1 MAKPEEMTPR
11 ANEGPAQPVSSGPV
25 IIRSSE
31 PIQANTAPPEDL
43 GPPPAQPAGPESLI
57 EHLSEL
63 IREARSMPL
72 SSSALVN
79 RQEVLELVDQLRAS
93 LPSEITRARSILRDG
108 QDVLERAGQ
117 EAQRVLERAR
127 QERERLLSKTEI
139 VQAAAREA
147 DRLVAE
153 AESTAK
159 RIRNEAEAY
168 VEGKLANFEVVLQ
181 KTLQAVER
189 GRKRLAG
196 SLEADELAP
205 EETDETTPER

>member
-1 MAKPEEMTPR
+1 VAKPEESP
-11 ANEGPAQPVSSGPV
+11 SGPV
-25 IIRSSE
+25 VVRPDAPVE
-31 PIQANTAPPEDL
+31 DEQAQAAPAPK
-43 GPPPAQPAGPESLI
+43 AGPETLI
-57 EHLSEL
+57 ERLAEAV
-63 IREARSMPL
+63 RDARSMPL

-79 RQEVLELVDQLRAS
+79 RQEVLELIENLRAS
-93 LPSEITRARSILRDG
+93 LPTEIGRARSILRDG
-108 QDVLERAGQ
+108 QDVLERAGE

-159 RIRNEAEAY
+159 RIRAEAEAY
-168 VEGKLANFEVVLQ
+168 VEGKLANFEVVLT

-189 GRKRLAG
+189 GRQRLAG
-196 SLEADELAP
+196 RLEADDLAP
-205 EETDETTPER
+205 DEPEDPKP

>member
-1 MAKPEEMTPR
+1 M
-11 ANEGPAQPVSSGPV
+11 
-25 IIRSSE
+25 IRSGEASPPE
-31 PIQANTAPPEDL
+31 QTAPAIQ
-43 GPPPAQPAGPESLI
+43 GVGPESLI
-57 EHLSEL
+57 DRIAEM

-79 RQEVLELVDQLRAS
+79 RAELSDLVEQLRGS
-93 LPSEITRARSILRDG
+93 MPTEITRARSILRDG

-159 RIRNEAEAY
+159 RIRAEAEAY
-168 VEGKLANFEVVLQ
+168 VESKLANFEVVLS

-189 GRKRLAG
+189 GRQRLAG
-196 SLEADELAP
+196 RLEADELAP
-205 EETDETTPER
+205 EDVEDGKS

>member
-1 MAKPEEMTPR
+1 MAKPEES
-11 ANEGPAQPVSSGPV
+11 SSGPV
-25 IIRSSE
+25 VVRPDLPASPS
-31 PIQANTAPPEDL
+31 APV
-43 GPPPAQPAGPESLI
+43 AKAGPESVI
-57 EHLSEL
+57 ERLAEVV
-63 IREARSMPL
+63 REARSMPL

-79 RQEVLELVDQLRAS
+79 RQELIDMIDDQRAT
-93 LPSEITRARSILRDG
+93 LPTEITRARSILRDG
-108 QDVLERAGQ
+108 QDVLERAGE

-159 RIRNEAEAY
+159 RIRAEAEAY
-168 VEGKLANFEVVLQ
+168 VEGKLANFEVVLS

-189 GRKRLAG
+189 GRQRLAG
-196 SLEADELAP
+196 RLEADDLAP
-205 EETDETTPER
+205 DEAEDTKG

>member
-1 MAKPEEMTPR
+1 
-11 ANEGPAQPVSSGPV
+11 
-25 IIRSSE
+25 
-31 PIQANTAPPEDL
+31 
-43 GPPPAQPAGPESLI
+43 
-57 EHLSEL
+57 
-63 IREARSMPL
+63 MPL

-79 RQEVLELVDQLRAS
+79 RQEVLEIVDKLRMS

-159 RIRNEAEAY
+159 RIRAEAEAY
-168 VEGKLANFEVVLQ
+168 VESKLANFEVVLS

-189 GRKRLAG
+189 GRQRLAG
-196 SLEADELAP
+196 RLEADELSSDEP
-205 EETDETTPER
+205 EGDKAGT

>member
-1 MAKPEEMTPR
+1 MAKPEEATGQTP
-11 ANEGPAQPVSSGPV
+11 ASSGPV

-31 PIQANTAPPEDL
+31 PLATERPTTVPDDL
-43 GPPPAQPAGPESLI
+43 GPPPTQQPTGPESLI
-57 EHLSEL
+57 ERLAEL
-63 IREARSMPL
+63 IRDARSMPL

-79 RQEVLELVDQLRAS
+79 RQEVLELVDQLRGS

-108 QDVLERAGQ
+108 QEVLERAGQ

-159 RIRNEAEAY
+159 RIRAEAETY

-205 EETDETTPER
+205 EDTEETKPEK

>member
-1 MAKPEEMTPR
+1 MAKPEEVGSRPVVIR
-11 ANEGPAQPVSSGPV
+11 SGDHPVEQQPAAAASPAPPSGP
-25 IIRSSE
+25 E
-31 PIQANTAPPEDL
+31 Q
-43 GPPPAQPAGPESLI
+43 LI
-57 EHLSEL
+57 ELLEGV

-79 RQEVLELVDQLRAS
+79 RAEVLDLIEKLRAS
-93 LPSEITRARSILRDG
+93 LPNEITRARSILRDG
-108 QDVLERAGQ
+108 QDVLERAGE

-153 AESTAK
+153 ASSTAK
-159 RIRNEAEAY
+159 RIRAEAEGY
-168 VEGKLANFEVVLQ
+168 VESKLANFEVVLS

-189 GRKRLAG
+189 GRQRLAG
-196 SLEADELAP
+196 RLEADELAP
-205 EETDETTPER
+205 EDAEDTKPDK

>member
-1 MAKPEEMTPR
+1 MAKPEET
-11 ANEGPAQPVSSGPV
+11 SSGPV
-25 IIRSSE
+25 VIR
-31 PIQANTAPPEDL
+31 AGEDASA
-43 GPPPAQPAGPESLI
+43 GDSQPAPPAQPAAPESLI
-57 EHLSEL
+57 DRLTEVL
-63 IREARSMPL
+63 RDARSMPL

-79 RQEVLELVDQLRAS
+79 RQEVLDLVDRLRAS
-93 LPSEITRARSILRDG
+93 LPGEITRARSILRDG

-147 DRLVAE
+147 DRLIAE

-159 RIRNEAEAY
+159 RIRSEAEGY
-168 VEGKLANFEVVLQ
+168 VESKLANFEVVLS

-189 GRKRLAG
+189 GRQRLAG
-196 SLEADELAP
+196 RLEADDLAP
-205 EETDETTPER
+205 EDLDEGRAAK

>member
-1 MAKPEEMTPR
+1 VAKPEEATGQTP
-11 ANEGPAQPVSSGPV
+11 ASSGPV

-31 PIQANTAPPEDL
+31 PLATERPTTVPDDL
-43 GPPPAQPAGPESLI
+43 GPPPTQQPTGPESLI
-57 EHLSEL
+57 ERLSEL
-63 IREARSMPL
+63 IRDARSMPL

-79 RQEVLELVDQLRAS
+79 RQEVLELVDQLRGS

-108 QDVLERAGQ
+108 QEVLERAGQ

-159 RIRNEAEAY
+159 RIRAEAETY

-189 GRKRLAG
+189 GRRRLAG
-196 SLEADELAP
+196 SLEADELSP
-205 EETDETTPER
+205 EDTEETKPEK

>member
-1 MAKPEEMTPR
+1 MAKGDE
-11 ANEGPAQPVSSGPV
+11 AGPV
-25 IIRSSE
+25 VIRPGE
-31 PIQANTAPPEDL
+31 GQPQAELPPGPGDPETLIQRLAAAVRD
-43 GPPPAQPAGPESLI
+43 
-57 EHLSEL
+57 
-63 IREARSMPL
+63 ARSMPL

-79 RQEVLELVDQLRAS
+79 RQEVLDLIDALHQS
-93 LPSEITRARSILRDG
+93 LPSEISRARSILRDG
-108 QDVLERAGQ
+108 EEVLDRAGL

-159 RIRNEAEAY
+159 RIRSEAEGY
-168 VEGKLANFEVVLQ
+168 VESKLANFEVVLQ

-189 GRKRLAG
+189 GRQRLAG
-196 SLEADELAP
+196 RLDATDLSP
-205 EETDETTPER
+205 EEPEPEK

>member
-1 MAKPEEMTPR
+1 MAKPEESAP
-11 ANEGPAQPVSSGPV
+11 ASSGPSSGPV

-31 PIQANTAPPEDL
+31 PLAEPAPTENL
-43 GPPPAQPAGPESLI
+43 TPPASQPASGPDSLI
-57 EHLSEL
+57 ERLSEL

-79 RQEVLELVDQLRAS
+79 RQEVLEIVDQLRAS
-93 LPSEITRARSILRDG
+93 LPSEITRARSILADG
-108 QDVLERAGQ
+108 QEVLERAGH

-159 RIRNEAEAY
+159 RIRAEAEAY

-205 EETDETTPER
+205 EDAEPEK

>member
-1 MAKPEEMTPR
+1 MAKPEEAP
-11 ANEGPAQPVSSGPV
+11 PASSGPV

-31 PIQANTAPPEDL
+31 PMTAEPQPDMA
-43 GPPPAQPAGPESLI
+43 PAPAPTGPEGLI
-57 EHLSEL
+57 ERLSEL

-79 RQEVLELVDQLRAS
+79 RQEVLELVEQLRAS

-108 QDVLERAGQ
+108 QEVLERAGH

-159 RIRNEAEAY
+159 RIRAEAEAY

-205 EETDETTPER
+205 EDTEPEK

>member
-1 MAKPEEMTPR
+1 VAKPEET
-11 ANEGPAQPVSSGPV
+11 AGAGPGGSGPV
-25 IIRSSE
+25 VIRPNE
-31 PIQANTAPPEDL
+31 PIATTPEPVAAPAP
-43 GPPPAQPAGPESLI
+43 PAGPEIQI
-57 EHLSEL
+57 ERLGEL
-63 IREARSMPL
+63 IRDARSMPL

-79 RQEVLELVDQLRAS
+79 RQELLDIVEQLRAS

-108 QDVLERAGQ
+108 QEVLERAGQ

-159 RIRNEAEAY
+159 RIRSEAEAY

-196 SLEADELAP
+196 SLEADELSP
-205 EETDETTPER
+205 DETEETKPEK